1 MAQYITGSAI
11 RRLREAKRLTQAELA
26 DKIGVSDKA
35 VSKWE
40 NGKGFPDITLLEP
53 IAESL
58 GVSVIELLSGN
69 DITNQ
74 NPAGN
79 MLKAPFYVCPV
90 CGNVIHA
97 SGEAVISCCGI
108 TLPPLEAEEP
118 DPEHTLQIEP
128 VEDEIYI
135 ACGHPMNK
143 THYLSFITCVY
154 DSGYQMVKL
163 YPEGNCEARFKRSRA
178 RFLYYYCNHHGLF
191 RVRVPRFR

>member
-1 MAQYITGSAI
+1 MDQYITGSAI
-11 RRLREAKRLTQAELA
+11 RRLREEHKLTQAELA
-26 DKIGVSDKA
+26 ERIGVSDKA

-69 DITNQ
+69 DVTNQ
-74 NPAGN
+74 NRTGN

-90 CGNVIHA
+90 CGNIIHT

-118 DPEHTLQIEP
+118 DPGHMLKIEP
-128 VEDEIYI
+128 VEDELYVT
-135 ACGHPMNK
+135 CDHPMTK

-163 YPEGNCEARFKRSRA
+163 YPEGNCEAHFKRSRA

-191 RVRVPRFR
+191 RVHVPRFR

>member
-1 MAQYITGSAI
+1 MDQYITGSAI

-79 MLKAPFYVCPV
+79 MLKAPF
-90 CGNVIHA
+90 
-97 SGEAVISCCGI
+97 
-108 TLPPLEAEEP
+108 
-118 DPEHTLQIEP
+118 
-128 VEDEIYI
+128 
-135 ACGHPMNK
+135 
-143 THYLSFITCVY
+143 
-154 DSGYQMVKL
+154 
-163 YPEGNCEARFKRSRA
+163 
-178 RFLYYYCNHHGLF
+178 
-191 RVRVPRFR
+191 